1 MATGKKNSQASQK
14 FVPIN
19 EIRDGVAILD
29 DGSLRA
35 ILMASSINFALKS
48 QEEQQA
54 VLMQFQNFLNS
65 LDFSVQFH
73 IESRNLNIKPY
84 LESLKKEYQKQ
95 DNELMKTQ
103 ISEYIEFVRTFTENT
118 NVMQKTFFVVIPYN
132 RSVISSSGGIM
143 ESIQGMLGGRSK
155 EDKATA
161 KEESFQEAHNQLR
174 QRIQIVRQGLVRT
187 GVRVTQLGTEE
198 NIELF
203 YRLFNP
209 GNLEQKI
216 TDSNI

>member
-1 MATGKKNSQASQK
+1 
-14 FVPIN
+14 
-19 EIRDGVAILD
+19 VAILD
-29 DGSLRA
+29 NGSLRS

-48 QEEQQA
+48 SEEQRA
-54 VLMQFQNFLNS
+54 VLMQFQSFLNS

-84 LESLKKEYQKQ
+84 LESLKKEYGKQ
-95 DNELMKTQ
+95 ENELMKTQ
-103 ISEYIEFVRTFTENT
+103 ISEYMEFIRTFTEDT
-118 NVMQKTFFVVIPYN
+118 NVMQKTFFVVVPYN
-132 RSVISSSGGIM
+132 KSIISSSGGIM
-143 ESIQGMLGGRSK
+143 DSIQGIFGKGSGK
-155 EDKATA
+155 SSEEA

-174 QRIQIVRQGLVRT
+174 QRVQIVRQGLIRT

-209 GNLEQKI
+209 GNLEQDI
-216 TDSNI
+216 TGDNL